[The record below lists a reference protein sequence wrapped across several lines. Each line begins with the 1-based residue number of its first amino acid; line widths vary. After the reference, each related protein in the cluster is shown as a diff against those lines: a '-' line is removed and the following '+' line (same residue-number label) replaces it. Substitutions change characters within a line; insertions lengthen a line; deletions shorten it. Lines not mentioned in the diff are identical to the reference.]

1 MKTWERRLVLAGLG
15 IAGLLFLVAAVKP
28 ALQGGSLD
36 VTFFLLGIVVVVGAI
51 ATWRRFTKAGTSGD
65 TSSKTGGDA

>member
-36 VTFFLLGIVVVVGAI
+36 VTFFLLGVVMVVGAI
-51 ATWRRFTKAGTSGD
+51 ATWRFTKVGLSGD